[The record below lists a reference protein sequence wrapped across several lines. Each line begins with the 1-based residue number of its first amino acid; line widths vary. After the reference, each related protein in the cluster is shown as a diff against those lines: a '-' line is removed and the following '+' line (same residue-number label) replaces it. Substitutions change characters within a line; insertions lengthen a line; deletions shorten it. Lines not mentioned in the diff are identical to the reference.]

1 MEKLTYTHND
11 AAAKALAAFYET
23 PPLAYVRSYGCQQNV
38 NDGEKIK
45 GVLQD
50 VGYGLCDNVEHA
62 DLILFNTCAVRE
74 HAEQRVFGN
83 VGALKKLKE
92 QNPRLM
98 IGVCGCMAQQEHI
111 VEKLRQSYPYV
122 DLVFGVDGI
131 DRLPAMLAE
140 RIRKG
145 KRYLEKPAERNA
157 VVEELPIRR
166 DSGFRAWLPIMY
178 GCDNFCTYCIVPYV
192 RGRER
197 SREPA
202 AILAEFR
209 QLVEQGYKE
218 ITLLGQNV
226 NSYGKGLEHPIDF
239 ADLLNLLCEVPG
251 DYQIRFM
258 TSHPKDASRKLI
270 DTIAAQEH
278 LCKHI
283 HLPVQSGSD
292 RLLKEMNSHYNVAQY
307 MDLIRYAKEKIPGVT
322 FSSDIIVGFPGET
335 EEDFQ
340 ATLEV
345 VEQARFTSAFT
356 FLYSRRPGTPAADRE
371 DQVPDDVALERYQR
385 LIKLQ
390 ERICAEDNAA
400 LAGTEVEILV
410 SEGDGRKDGA
420 TQRIS
425 GRARD
430 NRLVH
435 VALPEGLSEADR
447 PRPGDMIRATVTY
460 GAPHHL
466 IADSGAQ
473 GGLFE
478 VRRTRAGDV
487 WEARQASPEPE
498 TAVSLGIPT
507 LRVGASR

>member
-1 MEKLTYTHND
+1 MEKLTYTHD
-11 AAAKALAAFYET
+11 AQAAAVIASVYRDA
-23 PPLAYVRSYGCQQNV
+23 PPLAYVHSFGCQQNV
-38 NDGEKIK
+38 NDGEKIR
-45 GVLQD
+45 GVLMD
-50 VGYGLCDNVEHA
+50 VGFGLCENVEQA

-92 QNPRLM
+92 KNPRLV
-98 IGVCGCMAQQEHI
+98 IGVCGCMAQQQHI
-111 VEKLRQSYPYV
+111 VDKLRKSYPYV

-140 RIRKG
+140 RFRRG
-145 KRYLEKPAERNA
+145 KRYLEDPHSRNA

-197 SREPA
+197 SREPGD
-202 AILAEFR
+202 ILAEFK
-209 QLVEQGYKE
+209 QLIEQGYKE

-226 NSYGKGLEHPIDF
+226 NSYGKGLANPIDF

-270 DTIAAQEH
+270 DTIAAQPH

-292 RLLKEMNSHYNVAQY
+292 RLLQQMNRHYTAQQY
-307 MDLIRYAKEKIPGVT
+307 RELIDYAREKIPGVT

-340 ATLEV
+340 KTLEL
-345 VEQARFTSAFT
+345 VEDVGYMQLFT
-356 FLYSRRPGTPAADRE
+356 FIYSKREGTPAAKMEDPITRAEKTERMDR
-371 DQVPDDVALERYQR
+371 LLRT
-385 LIKLQ
+385 Q
-390 ERICAEDNAA
+390 ERVAFAAIAQLVGQTVRVLVEGSGRLEGTLNGRLDNNLVVEFAGSEDLIGQYAQVRLTGSRAA
-400 LAGTEVEILV
+400 LLLGKRC
-410 SEGDGRKDGA
+410 EG
-420 TQRIS
+420 
-425 GRARD
+425 
-430 NRLVH
+430 
-435 VALPEGLSEADR
+435 
-447 PRPGDMIRATVTY
+447 
-460 GAPHHL
+460 
-466 IADSGAQ
+466 
-473 GGLFE
+473 
-478 VRRTRAGDV
+478 
-487 WEARQASPEPE
+487 
-498 TAVSLGIPT
+498 
-507 LRVGASR
+507 

>member
-1 MEKLTYTHND
+1 MEKLTYTHNED
-11 AAAKALAAFYET
+11 AAKTLAAYYET

-38 NDGEKIK
+38 NDGEKIR

-50 VGYGLCDNVEHA
+50 IGYGLCDTVEHA

-98 IGVCGCMAQQEHI
+98 IGICGCMAQQPHI

-140 RIRKG
+140 RVRRG
-145 KRYLEKPAERNA
+145 KRYLETPAERNA
-157 VVEELPIRR
+157 VVEEMPIRR

-202 AILAEFR
+202 AILAEFK
-209 QLVEQGYKE
+209 QLVAQGYKE
-218 ITLLGQNV
+218 ITLLGQNF
-226 NSYGKGLEHPIDF
+226 NSYGKGLDEKVDF
-239 ADLLNLLCEVPG
+239 SDLLNLLCAVPG

-258 TSHPKDASRKLI
+258 TSHPKDASHKLI
-270 DTIAAQEH
+270 DTIAAQPH

-292 RLLKEMNSHYNVAQY
+292 RLLQQMNRHYNVGQY
-307 MDLIRYAKEKIPGVT
+307 KELISYAREKIPGVT

-335 EEDFQ
+335 EQDFE
-340 ATLEV
+340 ATLELV
-345 VEQARFTSAFT
+345 REVGYMQLFT
-356 FLYSRRPGTPAADRE
+356 FIYSKRIGTPAAKMPDPTTHAEKAARME
-371 DQVPDDVALERYQR
+371 RLLRTQDEFAFAATAAMKGQTVRVLVEAAGRTPGTVNGRLDNNLVVEFAAPETQIGQWAQVHLTGSR
-385 LIKLQ
+385 
-390 ERICAEDNAA
+390 AA
-400 LAGTEVEILV
+400 LLTGELV
-410 SEGDGRKDGA
+410 
-420 TQRIS
+420 
-425 GRARD
+425 
-430 NRLVH
+430 
-435 VALPEGLSEADR
+435 
-447 PRPGDMIRATVTY
+447 
-460 GAPHHL
+460 
-466 IADSGAQ
+466 
-473 GGLFE
+473 
-478 VRRTRAGDV
+478 
-487 WEARQASPEPE
+487 
-498 TAVSLGIPT
+498 
-507 LRVGASR
+507 